1 MRGYRCTTKTW
12 GTLLQEAIAVV
23 GQQRI
28 VTKLSGNI
36 HEEYSTNW
44 LYCAVQS
51 KLKN

>member
-1 MRGYRCTTKTW
+1 MYDKTW
-12 GTLLQEAIAVV
+12 EILQEAIAVV

-44 LYCAVQS
+44 LYRPWFVQT
-51 KLKN
+51 